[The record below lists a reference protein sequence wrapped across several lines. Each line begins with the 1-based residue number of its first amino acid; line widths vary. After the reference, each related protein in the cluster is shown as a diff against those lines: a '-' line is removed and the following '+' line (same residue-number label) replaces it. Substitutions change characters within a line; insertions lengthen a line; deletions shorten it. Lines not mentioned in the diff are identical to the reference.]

1 MLLMALFRL
10 IFLSGTRLKPKL
22 FLFIYK
28 YAQPHFMR
36 LKRRAHIAY
45 ICVIFG
51 IKKIRKVLDRIIHFS
66 IYNKLI
72 IGIFVLALIAWGS
85 YSLTQLPID
94 AVPDITNNQ
103 VQVITTSPSLA
114 AQEVER
120 LISFPVE
127 QTMSTIPRIEEVRSI
142 SRFGL
147 SVVTIV
153 FKESVDIYWAR
164 QQVSERL
171 VEASNKIPPG
181 VGSPEMAPISTGL
194 GEVYQYVVHPKPG
207 YESEY
212 TAMELRTIQD
222 WIVRRQL
229 LGTPG
234 VAEVN
239 SFGGFLK
246 QYEIALDPDR
256 LKAHRLSISDVLTA
270 LERNNGNTG
279 GAYIDKKPNA
289 YFVRS
294 EGLIGSLDEIEKV
307 VVSNTSNG
315 TPVFISD
322 IAEVQFGSANRYG
335 ALTRNASGEAVG
347 GIVMLLKG
355 ENTGQ
360 VVERVKERLEQVRKS
375 LPEGVE
381 IEAFLDRSELIGRAM
396 NTVTRNLV
404 EGALIVIFV
413 LVLFLGNFRAGL
425 VVASVIPLAMLF
437 AIILMHLFGV
447 SGNLMSL
454 GAIDFGLIV
463 DGAVIIVEATMHH
476 LVLRG
481 GDRLT
486 QGQMDREVYESARKI
501 RTSAAFGEIII
512 LIVYLPILVLVGI
525 EGKMFRPM
533 ALTVSFAILGAFI
546 LSLTYVPMMSALLLS
561 KNTSHKRNISDRMM
575 DFFQRIYRPVIRGAL
590 KFKTLVLVSALVLF
604 GLSLVLFNRMGSEF
618 IPTLEEGD
626 FALETRLLTGS
637 SLSETIEKVTLAAQ
651 LLEEQF
657 PEVEEVISKIGAAE
671 IPTDPMPMESADVTI
686 LLKDKADWTSADS
699 REELAS
705 KMTEALEAIPGV
717 TFGVSQPIQLRSNEL
732 ISGVRQDVGIK
743 IFGEDL
749 QELTRLSQEVGGL
762 VATVEG
768 AEDLYLE
775 QVSGLPQ
782 IVVDIDRSQI
792 AKFGLDVETVNQA
805 INAAF
810 AGQSAGMVYEGDRQF
825 DLVVRL
831 TQQERQ
837 DITDVRQLYVT
848 TPGGGQ
854 VPLEQVADI
863 QYRQGP
869 NQIQREDA
877 KRRIIVG
884 FNVRG
889 RDIASVVEE
898 VQQKI
903 DQQVQLPTGYFVT
916 YGGQFENL
924 QEANRRLSVA
934 VPAALALIFLLLFFT
949 FGSIRH
955 SLLIFTAIPLA
966 AVGGVLAL
974 WLRDMPFSISA
985 GVGFIALFGV
995 AVLNGIVLIAEFNR
1009 QRKEGR
1015 IEDLREVVLNGTA
1028 VRLRPVLMTA
1038 TVASL
1043 GFLPMALSNTAGAE
1057 VQKPLATVV
1066 IGGLVTSTMLT
1077 LVVLPVLYILI
1088 EGYYMRRKK
1097 KQVSGFSATALLLL
1111 LATAAL
1117 ALSPFQQAMAQQ
1129 QQPTVMY
1136 TLDEAVERALQQN
1149 PAVEAARLSVKR
1161 SEAQKATAW
1170 DIDKTQLQYSTG
1182 KLESGIYDNE
1192 VSVMQTLAFPT
1203 VYAKQANLADALTA
1217 VNRINLTQRQRE
1229 IIRDVRLN
1237 YFGFVYARSRISQL
1251 TYQDSLYKQFLRAA
1265 EVKLRTGET
1274 NLLEK
1279 VTAETQLSEVR
1290 NSAFQAGADRAVFR
1304 ERLQALLATDT
1315 MVITADTSLSRL
1327 PLPALSVDII
1337 EQNPQLR
1344 LAQQQVAVQEAE
1356 TELQRAKLLPDLR
1369 LGYTNRT
1376 IAGGRARDNIQEFEP
1391 DQEVSFGVAI
1401 PLWVKPYKNRIE
1413 AAKLQAQVAQQ
1424 NLLSVEN
1431 ELKAEAKAAFQQALK
1446 LQSSLDY
1453 YESTALPQAQLI
1465 ISQATKAYRAG
1476 EIDYQDYI
1484 LSLDRALAIRAN
1496 YIEALYGYDKA
1507 VIELHFIIENQP

>member
-1 MLLMALFRL
+1 MLD
-10 IFLSGTRLKPKL
+10 K
-22 FLFIYK
+22 
-28 YAQPHFMR
+28 
-36 LKRRAHIAY
+36 
-45 ICVIFG
+45 
-51 IKKIRKVLDRIIHFS
+51 IIHFS
-66 IYNKLI
+66 IHNKLI
-72 IGIFVLALIAWGS
+72 IGIFTLALVIWGG
-85 YSLTQLPID
+85 YSATQLPID

-127 QTMSTIPRIEEVRSI
+127 QTMSTIADIEEVRSI

-153 FKESVDIYWAR
+153 FKENVDIYWAR

-171 VEASNKIPPG
+171 VEATGKIPPG
-181 VGSPEMAPISTGL
+181 LGSPEMSPISTGL
-194 GEVYQYVVHPKPG
+194 GEIYQYVVHAKPG
-207 YESEY
+207 YEEQYS
-212 TAMELRTIQD
+212 AMDLRTIQD

-246 QYEIALDPDR
+246 QYEVAVDPGR
-256 LKAHRLSISDVLTA
+256 LKAHNLSISDVLEA

-294 EGLIGSLDEIEKV
+294 EGLIESLDEVKKV
-307 VVSNTSNG
+307 VVSNTTNG
-315 TPVFISD
+315 TPLLIAD
-322 IAEVQFGSANRYG
+322 IAQVQFGSANRYG
-335 ALTRNASGEAVG
+335 ALTDANGEAVG

-355 ENTGQ
+355 ENTNQ
-360 VVERVKERLEQVRKS
+360 VVGRVKERMEQIAKS
-375 LPEGVE
+375 LPEGVAV
-381 IEAFLDRSELIGRAM
+381 EAFLDRSELIGRAM
-396 NTVTRNLV
+396 GTVKRNLI
-404 EGALIVIFV
+404 EGALVVIFV
-413 LVLFLGNFRAGL
+413 LVLFLGNLRAGL

-437 AIILMHLFGV
+437 AIIMMNLFGV

-476 LVLRG
+476 LGLRKEG
-481 GDRLT
+481 RLT
-486 QGQMDREVYESARKI
+486 QAQMDEEVYESARKI
-501 RTSAAFGEIII
+501 RTAAAFGEIII

-533 ALTVSFAILGAFI
+533 ALTVSFAIFGAFL

-561 KNTSHKRNISDRMM
+561 KNTTHKRNISDRMI
-575 DFFQRIYRPVIRGAL
+575 DFFQRMYNPVIRGAL
-590 KFKTLVLVSALVLF
+590 RFKALVLIAAF
-604 GLSLVLFNRMGSEF
+604 ALFALSLVLFNRMGSEF

-637 SLSETIEKVTLAAQ
+637 SLSETIEKVSLASRI
-651 LLEEQF
+651 LKERF
-657 PEVEEVISKIGAAE
+657 PEVKEVISKIGAAE

-686 LLKDKADWTSADS
+686 ILKDKDEWTSAS
-699 REELAS
+699 TREELAS
-705 KMTEALEAIPGV
+705 QMTEALEDIPGV

-749 QELTRLSQEVGGL
+749 QELTRLSQEVGR
-762 VATVEG
+762 VVSTVEG

-775 QVSGLPQ
+775 QVSGLRQ
-782 IVVDIDRSQI
+782 IVVDINRSQI
-792 AKFGLDVETVNQA
+792 AKFGLDVEAVNQV

-810 AGQSAGMVYEGDRQF
+810 AGQSAGMVYEGDRRF

-831 TQQERQ
+831 KQDDRQ
-837 DITDVRQLYVT
+837 DIADVRRLYVT
-848 TPGGGQ
+848 TPGGLQ
-854 VPLEQVADI
+854 VPLEQVADV

-903 DQQVQLPTGYFVT
+903 DRQVTLPTGYFVT

-934 VPAALALIFLLLFFT
+934 VPAALALIFLLLYFT
-949 FGSIRH
+949 FGSVRH
-955 SLLIFTAIPLA
+955 SLLIFTAIPLSA
-966 AVGGVLAL
+966 IGGVLAL
-974 WLRDMPFSISA
+974 WLRGMPFSISA

-1009 QRKEGR
+1009 QRREEGVQS
-1015 IEDLREVVLNGTA
+1015 LREVVLNGTS

-1038 TVASL
+1038 SVASL

-1066 IGGLVTSTMLT
+1066 IGGLITSTMLT

-1088 EGYYMRRKK
+1088 EGYVSNRKK
-1097 KQVSGFSATALLLL
+1097 RNARGTGLPATTIVTIVASVALLMG
-1111 LATAAL
+1111 
-1117 ALSPFQQAMAQQ
+1117 MAQQ
-1129 QQPTVMY
+1129 AQAQQHPVEVY
-1136 TLDEAVERALQQN
+1136 TLEKAVAKAISQN
-1149 PAVEAARLSVKR
+1149 PSVEAARIGIKR
-1161 SEAQKATAW
+1161 SQSLEGAAW
-1170 DIDKTQLQYSTG
+1170 DINKTQLQYSTG
-1182 KLESGIYDNE
+1182 KLQSGEYDTE
-1192 VSVMQTLAFPT
+1192 VSVLQTFAFPT
-1203 VYAKQANLADALTA
+1203 LYARQAKLAGELTQA
-1217 VNRINLTQRQRE
+1217 SSIGLTQRQRE
-1229 IIRDVRLN
+1229 IVREVRLN
-1237 YFGFVYARSRISQL
+1237 YYGIVYARSRLSLL
-1251 TYQDSLYKQFLRAA
+1251 TYQDSLYTAFLRAA
-1265 EVKLRTGET
+1265 QVRLRTGET
-1274 NLLEK
+1274 NLLEQ

-1290 NSAFQAGADRAVFR
+1290 NSGFQAEADREVFQQ
-1304 ERLQALLATDT
+1304 RLQALLATDT
-1315 MVITADTSLSRL
+1315 LIATADTTLNRL
-1327 PLPALSVDII
+1327 PLPSITEEML
-1337 EQNPQLR
+1337 EQNPR
-1344 LAQQQVAVQEAE
+1344 LLLARQQVEVRQAE
-1356 TELQRAKLLPDLR
+1356 TRLERARLLPDLQ

-1376 IAGGRARDNIQEFEP
+1376 IAGGHGKRGIAEFEP
-1391 DQEVSFGVAI
+1391 PQEVSFGVAI
-1401 PLWVKPYKNRIE
+1401 PLWAKPQRSRME
-1413 AAKLQAQVAQQ
+1413 AAKLQADVAQKD
-1424 NLLSVEN
+1424 LEGTRN
-1431 ELKAEAKAAFQQALK
+1431 ELRADAAAALQQALK
-1446 LQSSLDY
+1446 LQGSLDY
-1453 YESTALPQAQLI
+1453 YERTALPQARLI
-1465 ISQATKAYRAG
+1465 IDHATKAYRVG
-1476 EIDYQDYI
+1476 EINYQDYI
-1484 LSLDRALAIRAN
+1484 LSLSRALSIQAN
-1496 YIEALYGYDKA
+1496 YLETLYAYDRA
-1507 VIELHFIIENQP
+1507 VIELHYMTENQQ

>member
-1 MLLMALFRL
+1 M
-10 IFLSGTRLKPKL
+10 
-22 FLFIYK
+22 
-28 YAQPHFMR
+28 
-36 LKRRAHIAY
+36 
-45 ICVIFG
+45 
-51 IKKIRKVLDRIIHFS
+51 LDRIIHFS

-72 IGIFVLALIAWGS
+72 IGIFTLALVVWGG
-85 YSLTQLPID
+85 YSVTQLPID

-127 QTMSTIPRIEEVRSI
+127 QTMSTIADIEEVRSI

-153 FKESVDIYWAR
+153 FEDNVDIYWAR

-171 VEASNKIPPG
+171 VEAKNIIPDAI
-181 VGSPEMAPISTGL
+181 GSPEMAPISTGL
-194 GEVYQYVVHPKPG
+194 GEIYQYVVHPKPG
-207 YESEY
+207 YEEQY
-212 TAMELRTIQD
+212 DAMELRTIQD
-222 WIVRRQL
+222 WIIRRQL

-239 SFGGFLK
+239 SFGGFVK
-246 QYEIALDPDR
+246 QYEVAIDPAR
-256 LKAHRLSISDVLTA
+256 LRSYNLSISDILA
-270 LERNNGNTG
+270 AMERNNQNTG

-289 YFVRS
+289 YFIRS
-294 EGLIGSLDEIEKV
+294 EGLIRSLDEIKKV
-307 VVSNTSNG
+307 VVTNTSNG
-315 TPVFISD
+315 TPVLISD
-322 IAEVQFGSANRYG
+322 IAQVRFGSANRYG
-335 ALTRNASGEAVG
+335 ALTDATGEAVG

-355 ENTGQ
+355 ENTNQ
-360 VVERVKERLEQVRKS
+360 VVDRVKERLEQIRKS

-381 IEAFLDRSELIGRAM
+381 IQAFLDRSELIGRAIG
-396 NTVTRNLV
+396 TVEKNLI

-437 AIILMHLFGV
+437 AIIMMNLFGV
-447 SGNLMSL
+447 TGNLMSL

-476 LVLRG
+476 LGLRDKG
-481 GDRLT
+481 RLT
-486 QGQMDREVYESARKI
+486 QAQMDEEVYESARKI
-501 RTSAAFGEIII
+501 RSAAAFGEIII
-512 LIVYLPILVLVGI
+512 LIVYLPILALVGI

-561 KNTSHKRNISDRMM
+561 KNITHKRTISDRMM
-575 DFFQRIYRPVIRGAL
+575 DFFQRLYRPVIRGAL
-590 KFKTLVLVSALVLF
+590 RFKALVLVSAFALF
-604 GLSLVLFNRMGSEF
+604 ALSLVLFSRMGSEF

-637 SLSETIEKVTLAAQ
+637 SLSETIEKVTLASRI
-651 LLEEQF
+651 LKEQF
-657 PEVEEVISKIGAAE
+657 PEVKDVISKIGAAE
-671 IPTDPMPMESADVTI
+671 IPTDPMPMEAADVTI
-686 LLKDKADWTSADS
+686 TLKDKEEWTSAAT
-699 REELAS
+699 REELAN

-749 QELTRLSQEVGGL
+749 QELTRLSKEVGGI
-762 VATVEG
+762 VSTVQG

-782 IVVDIDRSQI
+782 IVVDINRDQV

-810 AGQSAGMVYEGDRQF
+810 AGQGAGMVYEGDRRF

-837 DITDVRQLYVT
+837 DIANVRQLFVT
-848 TPGGGQ
+848 APSGMQ

-863 QYRQGP
+863 AFRQGP

-889 RDIASVVEE
+889 RDVASVVEE

-924 QEANRRLSVA
+924 QEANKRLSVA

-949 FGSIRH
+949 FGSVRH
-955 SLLIFTAIPLA
+955 SLLIFTAIPLSA
-966 AVGGVLAL
+966 IGGVLAL

-1009 QRKEGR
+1009 QRKEHNSLS
-1015 IEDLREVVLNGTA
+1015 LRDVVLNGTS

-1038 TVASL
+1038 AVASL

-1066 IGGLVTSTMLT
+1066 IGGLITSTLLT

-1088 EGYYMRRKK
+1088 EGYFSRRNQRKASR
-1097 KQVSGFSATALLLL
+1097 SGFPVTTIVTVIATVALLMGK
-1111 LATAAL
+1111 A
-1117 ALSPFQQAMAQQ
+1117 PQAQAQQ
-1129 QQPTVMY
+1129 RPVSQQPVEVY
-1136 TLDEAVERALQQN
+1136 TLEEAVAKAIKRN
-1149 PAVEAARLSVKR
+1149 PSVEAARLGVKR
-1161 SEAQKATAW
+1161 SQSLKGAAW
-1170 DIDKTQLQYSTG
+1170 DINKTQLQYSTG
-1182 KLESGIYDNE
+1182 KLKSGEYDSE
-1192 VSVMQTLAFPT
+1192 ASVSQTFAFPT
-1203 VYAKQANLADALTA
+1203 VYAKQAKLAEELTQA
-1217 VNRINLTQRQRE
+1217 SRIGLTQRQRE
-1229 IIRDVRLN
+1229 VVRDVRLN
-1237 YFGFVYARSRISQL
+1237 YYGQVYALSRLHLL
-1251 TYQDSLYKQFLRAA
+1251 TYQDSLYTAFLRAA
-1265 EVKLRTGET
+1265 QVRLRTGET
-1274 NLLEK
+1274 NLLEQ

-1290 NSAFQAGADRAVFR
+1290 NSVFQAEADRAVFQ

-1315 MVITADTSLSRL
+1315 LVATADTALNRL
-1327 PLPALSVDII
+1327 PLPSITEEML
-1337 EQNPQLR
+1337 EQNPRLR
-1344 LAQQQVAVQEAE
+1344 LARQQVEVRQAE
-1356 TELQRAKLLPDLR
+1356 TKLERARLLPDLQ
-1369 LGYTNRT
+1369 LGYTNRN
-1376 IAGGRARDNIQEFEP
+1376 IAGNYGERGVEEFEP
-1391 DQEVSFGVAI
+1391 AQEVSIGVAI
-1401 PLWVKPYKNRIE
+1401 PLWPKPQRSRIE
-1413 AAKLQAQVAQQ
+1413 AARIQADAARMNLQDTR
-1424 NLLSVEN
+1424 N
-1431 ELKAEAKAAFQQALK
+1431 ELRADVEAALQQALK
-1446 LQSSLDY
+1446 LQGSLDY
-1453 YESTALPQAQLI
+1453 YGQTALPQAELI
-1465 ISQATKAYRAG
+1465 INQATKAYRAG
-1476 EIDYQDYI
+1476 EINYQDYI
-1484 LSLDRALAIRAN
+1484 LSLNRALAIRTN
-1496 YIEALYGYDKA
+1496 YLDALYLYDKA
-1507 VIELHFIIENQP
+1507 VIELNFLLENQ